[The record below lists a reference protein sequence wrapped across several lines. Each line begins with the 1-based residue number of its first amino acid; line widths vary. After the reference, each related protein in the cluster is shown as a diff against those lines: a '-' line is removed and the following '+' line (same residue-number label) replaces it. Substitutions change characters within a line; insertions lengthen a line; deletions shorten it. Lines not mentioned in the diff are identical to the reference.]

1 MQLPISLSWLRPK
14 VREQHTADWTAW
26 YATCPKPKTYSAPH
40 CRRLDAVHTTLPRK
54 LSSAILGLRTGHR
67 YFLACLAH
75 PPSEKYPSRNCTCP
89 LHPPQM
95 PKHLLLSCPEYHT
108 HRTELRH
115 ELKLHRHSR
124 LNLETILYTPSGT
137 KALSTFISATKIATA
152 EWANTKLSKN
162 PAEVNTPTSLT
173 TGWGTLLED
182 GDEHDAVYT
191 NM

>member
-1 MQLPISLSWLRPK
+1 M
-14 VREQHTADWTAW
+14 
-26 YATCPKPKTYSAPH
+26 
-40 CRRLDAVHTTLPRK
+40 
-54 LSSAILGLRTGHR
+54 
-67 YFLACLAH
+67 
-75 PPSEKYPSRNCTCP
+75 
-89 LHPPQM
+89 
-95 PKHLLLSCPEYHT
+95 
-108 HRTELRH
+108 ELRH

-182 GDEHDAVYT
+182 GDEHDAIHT